1 MSFNAENMIQGTE
14 ALANTIDSKTDPKEY
29 DYRNY
34 SGRAYYTA
42 YQLVLEFLDKEHN
55 YIEVSVSNGSYT
67 QMGTHKRLTQFLLD
81 HVNIP
86 SSNSNKDYQR
96 LTLRLKDLINKRVH
110 GDYIYDREMK
120 EVDYHQT
127 KTQLNGITKL
137 ITSMKKSQK
146 V

>member
-1 MSFNAENMIQGTE
+1 MSFNSENMIQGTE
-14 ALANTIDSKTDPKEY
+14 ALANTIDSKNNPEEY

-42 YQLVLEFLDKEHN
+42 YRLVLEFLDREHN

-86 SSNSNKDYQR
+86 NSNSNKDYRR
-96 LTLRLKDLINKRVH
+96 LTLRLKDLIKKRVH
-110 GDYIYDREMK
+110 GDYIFDREMK
-120 EVDYHQT
+120 MVDYHQT
-127 KTQLNGITKL
+127 KTQLNGIIKL
-137 ITSMKKSQK
+137 IISMQTNRK